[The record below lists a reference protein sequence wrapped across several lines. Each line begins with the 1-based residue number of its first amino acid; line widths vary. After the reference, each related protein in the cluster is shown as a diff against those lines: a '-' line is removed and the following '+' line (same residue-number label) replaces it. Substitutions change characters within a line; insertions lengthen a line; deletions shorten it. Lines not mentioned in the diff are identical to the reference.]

1 MSGSNEPQAYRLSV
15 KKPMRKRALPRP
27 VTGKKMRYGILPHGT
42 KGLIDA
48 ALKVWELRNGL
59 GTSPSAWQRN
69 PRKV

>member
-1 MSGSNEPQAYRLSV
+1 
-15 KKPMRKRALPRP
+15 MRKRALPRP